1 MQNKKNQ
8 TSVGQMIQRCHKWR
22 QKRKQYMD
30 LARQTT
36 DEIERER
43 LLQTAEHYGR
53 IVNEE
58 QIKIDSQRDPK
69 DKAVTEIV
77 ESAENAEPTDTN
89 DEEEIEYTLN
99 TNDIAEQATVE
110 IVTKIKSALLS
121 LFSSFVSIL
130 INLNYF
136 FHVCV
141 KVI

>member
-8 TSVGQMIQRCHKWR
+8 TTVGQMIQRCHKWR

-30 LARQTT
+30 LARQTN

-69 DKAVTEIV
+69 DKIPESEEATESV
-77 ESAENAEPTDTN
+77 ENSESSESNEDDEIGFPDFITN
-89 DEEEIEYTLN
+89 L
-99 TNDIAEQATVE
+99 Q
-110 IVTKIKSALLS
+110 
-121 LFSSFVSIL
+121 
-130 INLNYF
+130 
-136 FHVCV
+136 
-141 KVI
+141 

>member
-22 QKRKQYMD
+22 QKRKQYID

-69 DKAVTEIV
+69 DKNPLPEENIESVENTETT
-77 ESAENAEPTDTN
+77 ESND
-89 DEEEIEYTLN
+89 DEEMGFP
-99 TNDIAEQATVE
+99 DFIA
-110 IVTKIKSALLS
+110 
-121 LFSSFVSIL
+121 
-130 INLNYF
+130 NL
-136 FHVCV
+136 
-141 KVI
+141 K

>member
-22 QKRKQYMD
+22 QKRKQYID
-30 LARQTT
+30 LARQTS

-69 DKAVTEIV
+69 DKTSEPEETAESV
-77 ESAENAEPTDTN
+77 ESTEGSESSD
-89 DEEEIEYTLN
+89 DEEMGFPDFI
-99 TNDIAEQATVE
+99 TNL
-110 IVTKIKSALLS
+110 K
-121 LFSSFVSIL
+121 
-130 INLNYF
+130 
-136 FHVCV
+136 
-141 KVI
+141 